1 MADKVVR
8 LLQVSKRH
16 LIQPGPIA
24 VQRFES
30 FEGKGRRF
38 QFTLQPGLS
47 INEAIARPLLAEN
60 IRAAALV
67 IEDGSFAP
75 LHYLMPA
82 LSTDG
87 IHAAWYSDQY
97 SPEGETR
104 LERGNVTFGE
114 RDGAPFI
121 HCHATWN
128 EADGSRNAGHILPH
142 ETIISKP
149 IRATAWGV
157 DNIAMVSEPDRET
170 GFTLFHP
177 VQRHHMREETQGS
190 RMVFARVAPNEDI
203 IKSLEAICQ
212 KHGIRNAAIQSSI
225 GSLIG
230 ARYLGGEAVEDIA
243 TEVFVLQGTVSSDSS
258 DTRVEIAMV
267 DTHGQITRGFLERGE
282 NPVCIT
288 FELCL
293 EEIA

>member
-1 MADKVVR
+1 M
-8 LLQVSKRH
+8 SKRS

-24 VQRFES
+24 TQRFES
-30 FEGKGRRF
+30 FESEGRKF
-38 QFTLQPGLS
+38 EFILTPGIS
-47 INEAIARPLLAEN
+47 INEAIARPLLAQN
-60 IRAAALV
+60 FRAAALT
-67 IEDGSFAP
+67 IEGGTFAP

-87 IHAAWYSDQY
+87 VHAAWYSDHY
-97 SPEGETR
+97 SPAGETQ

-114 RDGAPFI
+114 RDGAAFI
-121 HCHATWN
+121 HCHAIWN
-128 EADGSRNAGHILPH
+128 EVDGSRNAGHILPH
-142 ETIISKP
+142 ETIVSKP

-157 DNIAMVSEPDRET
+157 DTIAMVSEPDAET

-177 VQRHHMREETQGS
+177 VQRSARNARGS

-203 IKSLEAICQ
+203 IETLEAICR
-212 KHGIRNAAIQSSI
+212 KHGIENAAVRGSI

-230 ARYLGGEAVEDIA
+230 AHYIDGSTVDDIA
-243 TEVFVLQGTVSSDSS
+243 TEVFVLHGVVSSDSNA
-258 DTRVEIAMV
+258 TRVEIAMV
-267 DTHGQITRGFLERGE
+267 DTNGAITRGFLARGE

-293 EEIA
+293 EEISRF